1 MAASPGRDRLA
12 CSRRR
17 TDARAAGAYNVNV
30 PGWLELLLRSFPEE
44 FREAHRRELEEFV
57 SAELSQ
63 AGRERPWVA
72 LLGAFAVT
80 AGVHPVEVLRSN

>member
-1 MAASPGRDRLA
+1 M
-12 CSRRR
+12 
-17 TDARAAGAYNVNV
+17 NV
-30 PGWLELLLRSFPEE
+30 PGWLELLLRSFREE

-57 SAELSQ
+57 SAESSQ

-80 AGVHPVEVLRSN
+80 AGVLALVGL